1 MKYLITE
8 NQQGTLIKQLVKNS
22 GFRFAS
28 RVMDGPERIIEL
40 GFNNNFNEFIDL
52 FDDMDVRKLKSTLWV
67 YSLNGRN
74 IMLYNQRKKEII
86 IDYHDFYLVLLDG
99 FKLSSNEIRK
109 LTREWLLDKINIIVT
124 KIHFNPINK
133 SL

>member
-8 NQQGTLIKQLVKNS
+8 NQQGTLMKQLIKNS
-22 GFRFAS
+22 GFWFAS
-28 RVMDGPERIIEL
+28 KVMGGPERLIEL
-40 GFNNNFNEFIDL
+40 GLNNNFNEFIDL
-52 FDDMDVRKLKSTLWV
+52 FNDMDVRKLKSTLWV
-67 YSLNGRN
+67 YSLNGMN
-74 IMLYNQRKKEII
+74 IMLYNQRKKEIM

-99 FKLSSNEIRK
+99 FNLSSNEIRE

-124 KIHFNPINK
+124 KIHFNPITK

>member
-8 NQQGTLIKQLVKNS
+8 SQQENVIKQLVKNS

-28 RVMDGPERIIEL
+28 RVMGGPEKLIEL
-40 GFNNNFNEFIDL
+40 GFNNNFNEYINL
-52 FDDMDVRKLKSTLWV
+52 FDNMDVRKLKSTLWV

-99 FKLSSNEIRK
+99 FNLSNQEIRK
-109 LTREWLLDKINIIVT
+109 FTQEWLLDKINIIVT
-124 KIHFNPINK
+124 KISFNPVSQ